1 MRMRA
6 KEGRKWE
13 KADERACGKRERGRI
28 KRRKKKNEIKGHFV
42 VRSVNECES
51 DGTIAMRTWFVV
63 FEHVIRQP
71 ASSISGHRRGGE
83 SGRLPA
89 GQIKREREVGS
100 VAGGRRWLGGAPFEG
115 SLR

>member
-1 MRMRA
+1 M
-6 KEGRKWE
+6 
-13 KADERACGKRERGRI
+13 
-28 KRRKKKNEIKGHFV
+28 
-42 VRSVNECES
+42 RSVNECES
-51 DGTIAMRTWFVV
+51 DETIAMRTWFVV

-83 SGRLPA
+83 FGRLSGR
-89 GQIKREREVGS
+89 QIKRGREVGS